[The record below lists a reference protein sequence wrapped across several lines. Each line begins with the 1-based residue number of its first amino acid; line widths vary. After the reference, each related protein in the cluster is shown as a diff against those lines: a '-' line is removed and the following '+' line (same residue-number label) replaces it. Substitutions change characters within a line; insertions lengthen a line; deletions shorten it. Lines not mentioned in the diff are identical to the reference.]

1 MVQFDSYESLVA
13 ALREEATKRRHGQ
26 KVLAWTLGG
35 GIGLLL
41 ALYVAVY
48 FVKGR
53 WPDDPLT
60 GVGSIVVFLG
70 AAMAFSTRHKQA
82 LAAAAERAD
91 PRLAGFL
98 LEAAFSDERDVRG
111 PAEEA
116 LKRAL
121 PLLTPEHADEVSPH
135 DRGLLLRTLSTKR
148 PTALVQGALDAVQ
161 SLCGAE
167 SVPALEA
174 FGAKASGAWA
184 HWDPLADKASTVLG
198 TVRLARAR
206 EIIEASP
213 PNQDNQVELRA
224 RN

>member
-1 MVQFDSYESLVA
+1 MAQFETYESLIAV
-13 ALREEATKRRHGQ
+13 LREEATKRRQGQ

-41 ALYVAVY
+41 ALYLAVF

-98 LEAAFSDERDVRG
+98 LEAAFSDERDVRE

-116 LKRAL
+116 LKKAL
-121 PLLTPEHADEVSPH
+121 PLLTPEHADEIAPH
-135 DRGLLLRTLSTKR
+135 HRTLLLRTLSTQR
-148 PTALVQGALDAVQ
+148 TPALVQGALDAVQ

-174 FGAKASGAWA
+174 FAARARGCGP
-184 HWDPLADKASTVLG
+184 HWEPLADKASMVLG

-206 EIIEASP
+206 EIIEASLP
-213 PNQDNQVELRA
+213 TTEEHVQA
-224 RN
+224 